1 MYIGPLYFNSKEIF
15 LVIAIILL
23 SISLYFKF
31 EIWWFDKKTLLTL
44 SVIFLLVKGL
54 LPAIH
59 NEAFFTVAAS
69 AIALSLFT
77 PIFVVILYFFI
88 SFALLRIIKVI

>member
-23 SISLYFKF
+23 FLSLYFKF
-31 EIWWFDKKTLLTL
+31 DIWWFDKKTLLTL
-44 SVIFLLVKGL
+44 AIIFLLVKGL

-69 AIALSLFT
+69 AVALSLFM

-88 SFALLRIIKVI
+88 SFALLRVLKVL